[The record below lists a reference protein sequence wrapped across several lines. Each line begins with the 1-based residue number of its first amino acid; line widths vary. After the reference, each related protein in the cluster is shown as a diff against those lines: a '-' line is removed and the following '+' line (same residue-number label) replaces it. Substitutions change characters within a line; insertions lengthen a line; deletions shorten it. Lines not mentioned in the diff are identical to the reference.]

1 MKARPLSINRPY
13 GTFAGH
19 TRSQLRQVRQRSRC
33 DRSRG
38 LSGRSPRASA
48 RIKAMRPRGDSF
60 SVRAS
65 RYVGQCG
72 RHRPQATQRSAS
84 YLIFD
89 ARSKVF
95 TADPRPA
102 KGSSQRS
109 HVSAHAAMRKHGTI
123 LQPGPV
129 SRKRRASENR
139 EALDILMVAGR
150 FRTRA
155 AEERASA
162 TLGQRG

>member
-60 SVRAS
+60 SVRVS

-89 ARSKVF
+89 ARSKLF

-109 HVSAHAAMRKHGTI
+109 HVSAHAAMRGMALSCNRYRLVASDERRQIGGAGYTHGCW
-123 LQPGPV
+123 PV
-129 SRKRRASENR
+129 SCT
-139 EALDILMVAGR
+139 G
-150 FRTRA
+150 
-155 AEERASA
+155 
-162 TLGQRG
+162 G